1 MDLDNNITSPQGGTS
16 ESNIPSIS
24 QIFGEQGGAV
34 SQNVGAGSL
43 EQVQAQAGQGAGASD
58 PEEFELVQAQ
68 GRQDFKRVATIFQSK
83 YDKLNHEVT
92 KGRYA
97 NFDQLQQKASLAD
110 QLLNDQDYRR
120 AFIAEVEP
128 ELFKQAAGDV
138 ESYVEES
145 LKKEFGE
152 DFQPD
157 DEVAKRK
164 PWTKDARY
172 YKRAEELYNEFSK
185 KHEVKGLQDLLA
197 ERQKV
202 EQVEAEKNQQIL
214 TGLKQKHGWD
224 DATVNMFGQF
234 VKNIT
239 PDDYAVLFN
248 RLINSNQAVRKSPN
262 ITQHAGG
269 EYSVRKA
276 FQIFGDPNQNF

>member
-1 MDLDNNITSPQGGTS
+1 MDLDNITSPQGGTS

-43 EQVQAQAGQGAGASD
+43 EQVQGQVGAGAGTSD
-58 PEEFELVQAQ
+58 PEEFELAQAQ
-68 GRQDFKRVATIFQSK
+68 GRQDFKRVASIFQSR

-92 KGRYA
+92 KGRFA

-120 AFIAEVEP
+120 AFLAETEP
-128 ELFKQAAGDV
+128 ELFKQSAGDV
-138 ESYVEES
+138 ESFVEQT
-145 LKKEFGE
+145 LLKEFGE

-172 YKRAEELYNEFSK
+172 YKRAEELYNEFNK
-185 KHEVKGLQDLLA
+185 KHEVKGLKDLMA
-197 ERQKV
+197 ERQ
-202 EQVEAEKNQQIL
+202 QAQQAEAEKNQQIL

-224 DATVNMFGQF
+224 DATVKQFGQF
-234 VKNIT
+234 VQNIT

-269 EYSVRKA
+269 SYQVSKA
-276 FQIFGDPNQNF
+276 RQIFGDPNQNY